1 MLKRLL
7 NLLINK
13 HTKVIVQGIGKQGS
27 IHLKLM
33 KEYGTNIV
41 AAISSSKKG
50 LIEGIPIY
58 SDIKKAVKIHKPDFS
73 IMFIPAKFA
82 KKPALDALSNG
93 LNLIIITEGM
103 LVHDTIEILTE
114 AKKRKLIVIG
124 PNCPGII
131 LPGKS
136 KIGIMPS
143 QIFKKG
149 STAIVSRSG
158 TLTYEIVNQLSK
170 HGIGQSLAIGI
181 GGDPVIGFDFIDALK
196 ELKKDTNTKNIVLV
210 GEIGGSLEERA
221 AEYIKNNISKKIVGY
236 IAGISAPKGKRMGHA
251 GAIIEGNSGSAESKI
266 KALNKA
272 GVKVAKL
279 PSEIA
284 GLLKSK

>member
-1 MLKRLL
+1 VLKRLL